1 MFAVSFAIYLLV
13 ISIISAY
20 VSPSFG
26 VSRPASSSSSLEA
39 GAGGGGL
46 FSVFSRTPTKED
58 RGYDPVDGEVFEL
71 GDMDDMDGSSEDS
84 FDRELEEEEGEE
96 GSSEDSRRKVGMV
109 DERSDHRGIRQG
121 KEREGGFVGVS
132 L

>member
-26 VSRPASSSSSLEA
+26 VSRPNSSPSSLEA

-46 FSVFSRTPTKED
+46 LSVFSRTPTKED

-71 GDMDDMDGSSEDS
+71 GDVDGSSEDS
-84 FDRELEEEEGEE
+84 FERELEEEDGEE
-96 GSSEDSRRKVGMV
+96 ASSEDSRRKVGRV
-109 DERSDHRGIRQG
+109 DERSDHRGMRQG
-121 KEREGGFVGVS
+121 EEREEGFVGVS